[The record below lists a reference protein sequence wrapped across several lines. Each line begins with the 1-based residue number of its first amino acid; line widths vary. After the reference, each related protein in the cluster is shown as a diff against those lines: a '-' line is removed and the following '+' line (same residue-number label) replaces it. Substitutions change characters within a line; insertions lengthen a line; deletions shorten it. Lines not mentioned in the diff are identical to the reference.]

1 MTNIVEVNKLLG
13 INLYDAPS
21 FRADVRID
29 FDEFGNVISATLL
42 NSADNI
48 DIDEIIAYVPEV
60 PEAAVVITLSDT
72 IYTIPLDVFLEF
84 MLSERRKKKIMSSNL
99 RQTAQNF
106 QKQQIDPRYFQRPRR
121 YVQNMRQIPRRIAR
135 RS

>member
-29 FDEFGNVISATLL
+29 FDEFGNVISAALL
-42 NSADNI
+42 NSADNM

-84 MLSERRKKKIMSSNL
+84 MLSEKKEEN
-99 RQTAQNF
+99 NG
-106 QKQQIDPRYFQRPRR
+106 
-121 YVQNMRQIPRRIAR
+121 
-135 RS
+135 